1 MALNKR
7 WRRRY
12 CARPT
17 VLCTTGILNLAKKTF
32 AIWLLTTEGFKMGS
46 ISSEL
51 HSDRRVLITV
61 LLLKE
66 KDKEKE
72 RE

>member
-1 MALNKR
+1 M
-7 WRRRY
+7 
-12 CARPT
+12 
-17 VLCTTGILNLAKKTF
+17 AKKTF